1 MPTFLYQLLPA
12 AKRYLFQHVRRT
24 IEGDYRM
31 SRDDVRA
38 NIILLYK
45 SGDPADPKNY
55 RPIALLNTDYKL
67 ITKVINTCVKRAVT
81 QVLPREQMARAGVW
95 GTLHGLLLDK
105 AATQTSRLRR
115 REHHSAWYDFSKA
128 FDTVAHG
135 KLRSLVDTLPI
146 PMMMRTVVQDAMSKW
161 NLQLFPPGEAPIQ
174 IPVRRGVYQGDSLSP
189 MLFVLV
195 TASIIKRIKED
206 PQIARLSLGKHLIV
220 AYMDDIKCHAPNNRS
235 TRAIMAM
242 LEESARALGLELNL
256 GKCGHYCRLQKAD
269 EEGGDDDDL
278 IPAVKNGYKYLGLIQ
293 TERDSPENFNIL
305 EEKILAKAEEI
316 LSSNLTTAQKRRIFN
331 SCVIPAAVYV
341 TGNIMPTSSVQGTLR
356 ACRALDLKIRKHMV
370 AENIKTLPTSNQRAY
385 LPHSIGGLGFRSIE
399 TETEIQYA
407 RRYAYLTYHPELTD
421 ILEQYKTLDAA
432 RCRTPL
438 SDFRHIAEKYNLEI
452 PVEENW
458 RDLATRLVEGIRAA
472 NLEVRMQDWG
482 KALQYPRLV
491 LRERD
496 SISFPAAEYFR
507 TNSSK
512 LSMINAA
519 AEEQITQFR
528 ATPGRRL
535 AEDRRCRRG
544 CPAEE
549 TAYHVVTSCRTT
561 SYTARHDQAVYWL
574 LRTLLEALSAPD
586 EVRRRLQFGR
596 AMLNAEFDAP
606 LGPVRIRAGQ
616 AILTGVPLHHN
627 KPDVMVQVLA
637 RVPSTYIFEVSI
649 PHLQNYRTQKGIK
662 RTKYGRN
669 SVAEISHLNYQT
681 IGRDLNLLDQL
692 AHLHRCRVHLGLFIV
707 GCYGEVLNTDEQ
719 QRFARLLGSLGV
731 KNYEVKA
738 LYQKA
743 AYSAITET
751 TKILCRHMGR

>member
-1 MPTFLYQLLPA
+1 MSGQVTEQTVTTKRQHEMRMAKYRDCLAQNLKNWEKRKRVSRKKRVNTSQLETMGPSTSAQNAESNSEENWFCKLCDFKADTRQCIICFIWVHEDSVGLPP
-12 AKRYLFQHVRRT
+12 KT
-24 IEGDYRM
+24 RM
-31 SRDDVRA
+31 
-38 NIILLYK
+38 N
-45 SGDPADPKNY
+45 
-55 RPIALLNTDYKL
+55 
-67 ITKVINTCVKRAVT
+67 
-81 QVLPREQMARAGVW
+81 
-95 GTLHGLLLDK
+95 
-105 AATQTSRLRR
+105 
-115 REHHSAWYDFSKA
+115 F
-128 FDTVAHG
+128 
-135 KLRSLVDTLPI
+135 LVDTLPI
-146 PMMMRTVVQDAMSKW
+146 PKMMRTVVQDAMSKW

-341 TGNIMPTSSVQGTLR
+341 TGNIMPNSSVQGTLR

-407 RRYAYLTYHPELTD
+407 RRYAYLTCHPELTD

-561 SYTARHDQAVYWL
+561 SYTTRHDQAVYWL

-649 PHLQNYRTQKGIK
+649 PHLQNYRTQEGIK

-669 SVAEISHLNYQT
+669 SVAEKLP
-681 IGRDLNLLDQL
+681 D
-692 AHLHRCRVHLGLFIV
+692 HRTGSQPWV
-707 GCYGEVLNTDEQ
+707 GYGEVLDTDERR
-719 QRFARLLGSLGV
+719 RFARLPGSLGV
-731 KNYEVKA
+731 KDCEVKA

-743 AYSAITET
+743 AYSVITET